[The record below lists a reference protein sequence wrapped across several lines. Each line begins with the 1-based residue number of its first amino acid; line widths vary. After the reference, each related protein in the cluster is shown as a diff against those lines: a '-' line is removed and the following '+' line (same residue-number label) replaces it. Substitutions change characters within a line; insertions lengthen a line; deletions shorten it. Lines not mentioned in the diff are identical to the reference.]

1 MRFLPLV
8 FATFAAFAAIAPST
22 ARAQAEPAP
31 EGYIPPGKTE
41 PEAPPPSPLKWHIG
55 ADGRAPI
62 AFRVPPGLPTVGW
75 GAGAQVTRA
84 LIDLRRIRFGAGL
97 DFGYAR
103 FSPDFVVRQPDTSH
117 HLAHMTFAAIAVFD
131 AIVGRL
137 RPWLTAGVGLSAAW
151 YFQPPPPG
159 GTGPLTEVQTVVP
172 VVQLELGLSVEVY
185 RGIDIG
191 VAGHLD
197 LTFSSLSVGSPP
209 FAVFD
214 GGFFSPKLEVG
225 FRF

>member
-1 MRFLPLV
+1 VRFIPLL
-8 FATFAAFAAIAPST
+8 FATFAALAAVAPAT

-41 PEAPPPSPLKWHIG
+41 PEPPPPSPLKWHIG

-62 AFRVPPGLPTVGW
+62 AFRTPPGLPSVGW

-84 LIDLRRIRFGAGL
+84 LVDLRRIRFGAGL

-103 FSPDFVVRQPDTSH
+103 FSNEFVVRQPDQTH

-137 RPWLTAGVGLSAAW
+137 RPWFTAGVGLSAAW
-151 YFQPPPPG
+151 YYLPQTATNP
-159 GTGPLTEVQTVVP
+159 VVDIQTVVP
-172 VVQLELGLSVEVY
+172 VVQLELGLSVEVW

-209 FAVFD
+209 LAVFD
-214 GGFFSPKLEVG
+214 GGFFSPKLQVG